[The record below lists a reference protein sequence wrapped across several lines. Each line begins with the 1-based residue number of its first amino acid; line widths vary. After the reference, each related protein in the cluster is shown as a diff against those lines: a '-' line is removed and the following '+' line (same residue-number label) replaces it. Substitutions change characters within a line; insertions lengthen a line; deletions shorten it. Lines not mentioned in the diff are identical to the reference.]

1 MFQRSYCRFGV
12 TGYPTLKFFPAG
24 SLEPEPYE
32 EARELESLVHFVN
45 TKTGTKRNPDGS
57 LEASAGRL
65 EALDAGKSFFAC
77 CSSYFSLSSVACC
90 LSNHFPR
97 LLSFTYHHA
106 Q

>member
-1 MFQRSYCRFGV
+1 M

-57 LEASAGRL
+57 LEATAGRL
-65 EALDAGKSFFAC
+65 EALDAGKFFVCSHYTCQLKAC
-77 CSSYFSLSSVACC
+77 PTLYIFFYLVSIVLVTPFMHSDQCGPA
-90 LSNHFPR
+90 R
-97 LLSFTYHHA
+97 GE
-106 Q
+106 

>member
-1 MFQRSYCRFGV
+1 M

-65 EALDAGKSFFAC
+65 EALDAGKFN
-77 CSSYFSLSSVACC
+77 CSLLVVLQSLISC
-90 LSNHFPR
+90 
-97 LLSFTYHHA
+97 LLSF
-106 Q
+106 